1 MLRRL
6 PLFVGLA
13 VLAAG
18 CAKPL
23 EVSNITEIKPH
34 TGSKGLD
41 VYEPKRLAGKS
52 AVPEFAGDQLVEVRT
67 YTYKDD
73 SGEVEI
79 AGATCSL
86 SAADYSATMQTPAK
100 VRVPLYRGQS
110 STLAVACEM
119 PGYKKRMVTISP
131 YDATRSA
138 RYGAGA
144 GTGLIGFVAVTAIDA
159 FSDNTKNEW
168 RYPLARVVLE
178 LDETGDKVA
187 STR

>member
-6 PLFVGLA
+6 PLLIGLA
-13 VLAAG
+13 MLAAG

-41 VYEPKRLAGKS
+41 VYEPKRQAGQS

-67 YTYKDD
+67 YTYKED

-100 VRVPLYRGQS
+100 VRVPLYR
-110 STLAVACEM
+110 
-119 PGYKKRMVTISP
+119 
-131 YDATRSA
+131 
-138 RYGAGA
+138 
-144 GTGLIGFVAVTAIDA
+144 
-159 FSDNTKNEW
+159 
-168 RYPLARVVLE
+168 
-178 LDETGDKVA
+178 
-187 STR
+187 

>member
-6 PLFVGLA
+6 SLLVGLA
-13 VLAAG
+13 LLAG

-23 EVSNITEIKPH
+23 EVASVTEIRSH

-41 VYEPKRLAGKS
+41 VYEPKRQAGQS

-73 SGEVEI
+73 SGEAEI
-79 AGATCSL
+79 AGASCSL
-86 SAADYSATMQTPAK
+86 SAADFSATMQTPAK

-110 STLAVACEM
+110 STLAIACEM

-131 YDATRSA
+131 FDATRNA
-138 RYGAGA
+138 RYSAGA
-144 GTGLIGFVAVTAIDA
+144 GSGLIGFVAVTAIDA
-159 FSDNTKNEW
+159 LADNTKNEW

-178 LDETGDKVA
+178 RDTPEKVA